1 MTTLMGIVNATPD
14 SFSDRQGEKSLDE
27 LVARGGELVADGA
40 AIVDVGGESGR
51 TDRPPCP
58 WRRRS
63 PAWCR

>member
-1 MTTLMGIVNATPD
+1 MGIVNATPD
-14 SFSDRQGEKSLDE
+14 STSPDRQGEKSLDE

-40 AIVDVGGESGR
+40 VVDVGGESGAR
-51 TDRPPCP
+51 IAPPCP